1 MSLTFDFDETVNPT
15 AKMKVIGVG
24 GAGGNAVNR
33 MISAGLTGVEFIAV
47 NTDLQALNTCKAPIR
62 LQIGKSLTKGLGAG
76 ANPDVGRRA
85 VEEDKDTVF
94 NALKDTDMVFV
105 TAGMGGGTGTGA
117 APIVAEIAKDLG
129 ALTVAIVTKP
139 FMFEGPKRMKRADDG
154 MLELKD
160 RVDTLIVIPNQ
171 RLLSIVSKETRLNKA
186 FQMADDVL
194 YNATK
199 GISDLICVPGLINL
213 DFADVKTVMSEMGDA
228 LMGSAVA
235 SGEDRAID
243 AAQNA
248 IRSPLLED
256 VSITG
261 ALGLLVNITGGDDLT
276 LSEVDSAANIVQEAV
291 GEEANVIFGA
301 VIDDQFKDQI
311 RVTVIATGFNQNG
324 KKNKPS
330 IAQRKMNFIHTSID
344 YLDIPTY
351 QRQATAE
358 TDKGNGNGNGRD
370 LELDLQEETADV
382 NSNNY
387 EMPTFLRRRM
397 EM

>member
-1 MSLTFDFDETVNPT
+1 MSLTFDFDESLSPT
-15 AKMKVIGVG
+15 ANMKVIGVG

-33 MISAGLTGVEFIAV
+33 MISAGLIGVEFISV

-62 LQIGKSLTKGLGAG
+62 LQIGKNLTKGLGAG
-76 ANPDVGRRA
+76 ANPEIGRRA
-85 VEEDKDTVF
+85 IEEDKDAVF

-117 APIVAEIAKDLG
+117 APIVAEIAKDMG

-139 FMFEGPKRMKRADDG
+139 FLFEGPKRMKRAEEG
-154 MLELKD
+154 LAQLKE

-171 RLLSIVSKETRLNKA
+171 RLLSIVSKDTRLNRA
-186 FQMADDVL
+186 FQMADEVL

-199 GISDLICVPGLINL
+199 GISDLISVPGLINL

-235 SGEDRAID
+235 SGEDRAIE

-248 IRSPLLED
+248 IKSPLLED
-256 VSITG
+256 VSIAG
-261 ALGLLVNITGGDDLT
+261 ALGLLVNVTGGDDLT
-276 LSEVDSAANIVQEAV
+276 LSEVDSAANIIQQAV
-291 GEEANVIFGA
+291 GEEANIIFGA
-301 VIDDQFKDQI
+301 VIDEQFKDQI
-311 RVTVIATGFNQNG
+311 RVTVIATGFSRNG
-324 KKNKPS
+324 RQSKPTL
-330 IAQRKMNFIHTSID
+330 ARRKMDFIHASID

-351 QRQATAE
+351 QRQAE
-358 TDKGNGNGNGRD
+358 EKDNGNGRNIE
-370 LELDLQEETADV
+370 LELEEETVD
-382 NSNNY
+382 SKSENY